1 MKQKSVMKHQF
12 SQVPKV
18 QTPRSVFNR
27 THSHKTTF
35 DGGKLIPFYVDEVL
49 PGDTFN
55 VNSNLF
61 GRLATPIVPV
71 MDNIYL
77 DTHYFFVPNRLV
89 WDNFKR
95 FMGEQ
100 DNPTDSTDYLVPQLS
115 ATHTE
120 GSIGDYFGL
129 PIGVQT
135 DANSLFFRAYNL
147 IWNEWFR
154 DQNLQDSVTVNKGD
168 SGDSLSDYNLLHRGK
183 RHDYFTSAL
192 PWPQKGPGVELPLG
206 TTAPINSTGNFTVE
220 DTAGLS
226 TAFKKGS
233 TNTQIFA
240 DNGSIAGGDLLSYSS
255 GLEVDLST
263 ATGATI
269 NTLRQAF
276 QLQRLAEKDA
286 RGGTRYTEIV
296 RSHFNVTSP
305 DARLQRPEFL
315 GGRTTRVDIS
325 PVAQT
330 SASNAQGQY
339 GQMTTPQGTLTGFG
353 TVAQTNDGFT
363 KSFTE
368 HGIIIG
374 LASVRADLT
383 YQKGVNRMFSRRTKY
398 DYYWPTLAHLGE
410 QSILNKEIYAQG
422 TSADEDVF
430 GYQERWAEYRY
441 YPSKITGK
449 FRSDATGSLDVWHL
463 SQDFANLPTLSSTF
477 IEDNPPLDRLVAVTN
492 EPHILLDSHI
502 EVRSARAMPTYS
514 VPGLIDHL

>member
-55 VNSNLF
+55 VNTNLF

-89 WDNFKR
+89 WDNFKK

-100 DNPTDSTDYLVPQLS
+100 DNPTDSTDYLVPQLT

-120 GSIGDYFGL
+120 GSVGDYFGL

-168 SGDSLSDYNLLHRGK
+168 SGDSLSDYNLLSRGK

-206 TTAPINSTGNFTVE
+206 ASAPVTATDSVGVATDNFYTVPAA
-220 DTAGLS
+220 TANAL
-226 TAFKKGS
+226 
-233 TNTQIFA
+233 NLYPYVP
-240 DNGSIAGGDLLSYSS
+240 NGGF
-255 GLEVDLST
+255 T
-263 ATGATI
+263 TGATTLEADLSSATSATI
-269 NTLRQAF
+269 NSLRQAF

-315 GGRTTRVDIS
+315 GGRTARIDIT

-330 SASNAQGQY
+330 ANSSTSPYDQR
-339 GQMTTPQGTLTGFG
+339 TPQGNLAGFG

-383 YQKGVNRMFSRRTKY
+383 YQKGINRMFSRRTKY

-422 TSADEDVF
+422 TSTDDDVF

-477 IEDNPPLDRLVAVTN
+477 IEDNPPLDRLVAITN